1 MAKPFPGLD
10 VPIGMIGDRP
20 IFMSQ
25 AFFEY
30 FQNHQKLTQLPDVST
45 TAPTNGQVLIYNST
59 TKLWTPG
66 AN

>member
-1 MAKPFPGLD
+1 MARPFPNKSDPVIDPATGTMTQTWYD
-10 VPIGMIGDRP
+10 
-20 IFMSQ
+20 
-25 AFFEY
+25 Y
-30 FQNHQKLTQLPDVST
+30 FQGIQKLGTLPDVST

>member
-1 MAKPFPGLD
+1 MA
-10 VPIGMIGDRP
+10 VPIPDLSIPLSGADGR
-20 IFMSQ
+20 MSLDWYR
-25 AFFEY
+25 Y
-30 FQNHQKLTQLPDVST
+30 FKSRDSGLRVLPDVST

>member
-1 MAKPFPGLD
+1 MARPFPGID
-10 VPIGMIGDRP
+10 VPLVDPKTGLMMQTWI
-20 IFMSQ
+20 
-25 AFFEY
+25 EY
-30 FQNHQKLTQLPDVST
+30 FQSRQTLAQLPDVST